1 MSLACLMIASRS
13 KLLYGELC
21 QGKRSVRGQR
31 KRFKNSLRV
40 SLIDFSVHTHTWE
53 NHAADR
59 LSWRNLIHS
68 GAHVAEDNRTDV
80 AAKKHE
86 RCKARAARNQQTTP
100 IHMCPTCGRGFH
112 SRIGHISHLRT
123 PPNQLQEQLRMF
135 WSSSTPKDEQ
145 TTIFI

>member
-1 MSLACLMIASRS
+1 MQGCLLAPTLSSLMFSAMLTDAYKDCVASISIRHRS
-13 KLLYGELC
+13 
-21 QGKRSVRGQR
+21 
-31 KRFKNSLRV
+31 
-40 SLIDFSVHTHTWE
+40 D
-53 NHAADR
+53 HAADR